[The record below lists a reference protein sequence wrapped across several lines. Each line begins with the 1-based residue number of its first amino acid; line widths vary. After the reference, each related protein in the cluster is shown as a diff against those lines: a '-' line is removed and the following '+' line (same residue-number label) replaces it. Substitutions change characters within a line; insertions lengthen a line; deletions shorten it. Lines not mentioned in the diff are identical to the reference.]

1 MGTDGP
7 HDNVIKLRPPMIFQ
21 REHADLL
28 IQILDRS
35 MADVL
40 Q

>member
-1 MGTDGP
+1 
-7 HDNVIKLRPPMIFQ
+7 MIFK
-21 REHADLL
+21 REHADML

>member
-1 MGTDGP
+1 
-7 HDNVIKLRPPMIFQ
+7 MILK

>member
-1 MGTDGP
+1 
-7 HDNVIKLRPPMIFQ
+7 MIFK

>member
-7 HDNVIKLRPPMIFQ
+7 YDNVIKLRPPMIFK

-28 IQILDRS
+28 LQVLDWA
-35 MADVL
+35 MADIL
-40 Q
+40 